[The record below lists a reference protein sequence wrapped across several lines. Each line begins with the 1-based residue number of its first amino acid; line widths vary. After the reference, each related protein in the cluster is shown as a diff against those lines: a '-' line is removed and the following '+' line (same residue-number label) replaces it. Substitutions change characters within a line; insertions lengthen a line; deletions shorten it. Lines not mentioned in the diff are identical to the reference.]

1 MHPRQGIPPSGNS
14 PVQSQ
19 ENTGGCDRKRRT
31 MKEIGGYEVIE
42 KVGDGG
48 MGTVY
53 KGRQVSLDRPVAIK
67 VLSEKLADVNDA
79 LERFNRESLIIARLN
94 HPNIIHV
101 IDRGITAEGTPYFVM
116 EYVEGADLARAV
128 REGNFDTNA
137 KLDVIIQVCKALSY
151 AHKNRVIHRDIKPA
165 NVLIDTEGNVL
176 VLDFGIAKFFGG
188 WGYQTSADVVMGT
201 MHYMSPEQQI
211 DTSQVTA
218 ASDLYS
224 LGALMYELFT
234 GAKPVGRF
242 KRPCEID
249 PGIPQPLE
257 EVILRCLEPNPE
269 DRFAS
274 ADEMKER
281 LLKLLQGAHLPS
293 AQKERAS
300 RVLAKVE
307 DKFALLDVIK
317 EDRYGAVYLY
327 EDSVDHRLLVIKKQC
342 NTGAG
347 LSQAKLL
354 TTLKHKNI
362 VNILGASGNE
372 RLFII
377 VMEYVGGGSLKDR
390 LVRPLPLKDSLRTA
404 RQICE
409 GLSFAHKNRI
419 VHGNL
424 RPSNILFTESG
435 KVKIADFGLEEHYAS
450 GEGQE
455 NWYNV
460 GREPKSPRADIFA
473 VGTILYQ
480 ILTGSLPVC
489 NETEIVPHVN
499 FKRLPVKLQEMV
511 TRMLSREQGAQYTS
525 LEEVIAEIDGLLAI
539 YQEKT
544 KRPPT
549 AHRKATARPQKTW
562 EKRLLWTLL
571 LLALLLLAALVYL
584 NYADYLQV
592 YRDAILP
599 LWDNLTSR
607 LGSLFRK

>member
-1 MHPRQGIPPSGNS
+1 
-14 PVQSQ
+14 
-19 ENTGGCDRKRRT
+19 

-42 KVGDGG
+42 KVGNGG

-53 KGRQVSLDRPVAIK
+53 KGRQVSLDRPVAVK
-67 VLSEKLADVNDA
+67 VLSEKLADVDEV

-101 IDRGITAEGTPYFVM
+101 IDRGITPEGMPYFVM
-116 EYVEGADLARAV
+116 EYVEGTNLAQAV
-128 REGNFDTNA
+128 RGGDFDTNR

-165 NVLIDTEGNVL
+165 NVLIDTEGNAL
-176 VLDFGIAKFFGG
+176 VLDFGIAKFFGDG
-188 WGYQTSADVVMGT
+188 GYQTSTDMVMGT
-201 MHYMSPEQQI
+201 IHYMSPEQQT
-211 DTSQVTA
+211 DTSQVTT

-224 LGALMYELFT
+224 LGVLMYELFT
-234 GAKPVGRF
+234 GAKPLGRF
-242 KRPCEID
+242 KRPRELD
-249 PGIPQPLE
+249 PGIPQALE
-257 EVILRCLEPNPE
+257 EVILRCLEPNPK

-274 ADEMKER
+274 ANEISER

-317 EDRYGAVYLY
+317 ENRYGAVYLY
-327 EDSVDHRLLVIKKQC
+327 EDRVDHRLLVIKKQTK
-342 NTGAG
+342 TGSG
-347 LSQAKLL
+347 LSAAKLL
-354 TTLKHKNI
+354 TSLKHKNI

-377 VMEYVGGGSLKDR
+377 VMEYLGGGSLKDR
-390 LVRPLPLKDSLRTA
+390 LARPLPLKDSLHTA
-404 RQICE
+404 REICE

-435 KVKIADFGLEEHYAS
+435 EVKITDFGLEEHYAS
-450 GEGQE
+450 DEEQE

-460 GREPKSPRADIFA
+460 GGEPKSPGADIFA

-499 FKRLPVKLQEMV
+499 FKRIPVKLQEIV
-511 TRMLSREQGAQYTS
+511 TRMLSRQESGQYNS
-525 LEEVIAEIDGLLAI
+525 LEEVIAELDGLLAVI
-539 YQEKT
+539 QEKI
-544 KRPPT
+544 KRP
-549 AHRKATARPQKTW
+549 AAARWKATPRPGKGG
-562 EKRLLWTLL
+562 EKRLLWNLL
-571 LLALLLLAALVYL
+571 LLALLILTALVYL
-584 NYADYLQV
+584 NHGDYVEV

-599 LWDNLTSR
+599 LWDNLAPH
-607 LGSLFRK
+607 LESLFQK

>member
-1 MHPRQGIPPSGNS
+1 
-14 PVQSQ
+14 
-19 ENTGGCDRKRRT
+19 

-42 KVGDGG
+42 KVGQGG

-53 KGRQVSLDRPVAIK
+53 RGRQLSLDRPVAIK
-67 VLSEKLADVNDA
+67 VLSEKLADVDEV

-101 IDRGITAEGTPYFVM
+101 IDRGITPEGMPYFVM
-116 EYVEGADLARAV
+116 EYVEGTNLAQAV
-128 REGNFDTNA
+128 REGNFDSNR

-165 NVLIDTEGNVL
+165 NVLIDTEGNAL
-176 VLDFGIAKFFGG
+176 VLDFGIAKFFGDG
-188 WGYQTSADVVMGT
+188 GYQTSTDMVMGT
-201 MHYMSPEQQI
+201 VHYMSPEQQTG
-211 DTSQVTA
+211 TSQVTA

-224 LGALMYELFT
+224 LGVLMYELFT

-242 KRPCEID
+242 KRPCELD
-249 PGIPQPLE
+249 PGIPQALE
-257 EVILRCLEPNPE
+257 KVILRCLEPNPK

-274 ADEMKER
+274 ANEIRER

-300 RVLAKVE
+300 RILAKVE

-327 EDSVDHRLLVIKKQC
+327 EDRVDHRLLVIKKHS

-347 LSQAKLL
+347 LSEAKLL
-354 TTLKHKNI
+354 TRLKHKNI

-390 LVRPLPLKDSLRTA
+390 LARPLPLKDSLRTT
-404 RQICE
+404 REICE

-435 KVKIADFGLEEHYAS
+435 EVKITDFGLEEHYAS
-450 GEGQE
+450 DDEQE
-455 NWYNV
+455 NWYSA
-460 GREPKSPRADIFA
+460 GGKPKAPGADIFA

-489 NETEIVPHVN
+489 NKTEIVPHVN
-499 FKRLPVKLQEMV
+499 FKRIPVKLQGIV
-511 TRMLSREQGAQYTS
+511 TRMLSLKQSAQFNN
-525 LEEVIAEIDGLLAI
+525 LEEVIAELDVLLSVHKG
-539 YQEKT
+539 KT
-544 KRPPT
+544 KRP
-549 AHRKATARPQKTW
+549 AAQRKATARPGKGG
-562 EKRLLWTLL
+562 EKRLLWNLL
-571 LLALLLLAALVYL
+571 LLALLVLTALVYL
-584 NYADYLQV
+584 NHADYLQV

-599 LWDNLTSR
+599 LWNDVAPHLK
-607 LGSLFRK
+607 SLFQK